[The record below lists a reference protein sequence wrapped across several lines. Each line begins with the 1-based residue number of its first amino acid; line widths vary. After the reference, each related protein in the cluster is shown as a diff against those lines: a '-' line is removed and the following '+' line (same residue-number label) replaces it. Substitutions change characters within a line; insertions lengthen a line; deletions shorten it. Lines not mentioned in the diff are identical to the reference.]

1 MLTKEI
7 IQNLNAA
14 ITDQTTLK
22 AVKAGLEE
30 KGVLAGSKMR
40 CPLKEEGT
48 FPAIVLGKVEFIP
61 TKKGDKGYFA
71 LPIQCQGK
79 KFSVFTDGDTYYQVN
94 QPLTITVTKG
104 TYNGN
109 VNFSAEIAEGQVHE
123 QTVPNPVLSGLDF

>member
-1 MLTKEI
+1 MLTQDYVSKV
-7 IQNLNAA
+7 NAA
-14 ITDQTTLK
+14 ILDQTSLL
-22 AVKAGLEE
+22 AVKARVESQGL
-30 KGVLAGSKMR
+30 LAGSKMR
-40 CPLKEEGT
+40 CPLKTEGT
-48 FPAIVLGKVEFIP
+48 FPATVAGKVEFVA
-61 TKKGDKGYFA
+61 TKDGKRGYFA

-123 QTVPNPVLSGLDF
+123 QTVPNQVLSGLDF